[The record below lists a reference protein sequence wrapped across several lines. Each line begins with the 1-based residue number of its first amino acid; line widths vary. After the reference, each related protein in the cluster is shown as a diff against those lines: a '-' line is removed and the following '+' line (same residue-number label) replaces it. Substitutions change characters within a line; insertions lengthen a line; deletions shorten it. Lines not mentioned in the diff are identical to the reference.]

1 MLIQTTQSYSSVQDA
16 KAALEVL
23 KPIPGF
29 ILGYLVPCKPKTN
42 LVFLYNRPDGNAPRA
57 QTLADDLT
65 NESGADVQQF
75 HHLTTAIIQYPRSA
89 GERQQAGR
97 NSADLKALKHTISDR
112 RQEDRH
118 ALALVIFELVKQLE
132 SVSKLDSL
140 TPDSIEQ
147 TMSTWIVTGLTP
159 TEDAALPTW

>member
-1 MLIQTTQSYSSVQDA
+1 MLLQTTHSYSSVQDA

-23 KPIPGF
+23 TNTPGF
-29 ILGYLVPCKPKTN
+29 ILGYLISCKPETR

-65 NESGADVQQF
+65 NESGAAVQQF

-89 GERQQAGR
+89 GEREQAVR

-118 ALALVIFELVKQLE
+118 GLALVIFELVQQLE

>member
-1 MLIQTTQSYSSVQDA
+1 MLVQTTQSYSSVQDA
-16 KAALEVL
+16 KVALEIL
-23 KPIPGF
+23 KNTPGF
-29 ILGYLVPCKPKTN
+29 ILGYLVSCKPETR

-65 NESGADVQQF
+65 NNAGADVQQF

-89 GERQQAGR
+89 GERAQAAR
-97 NSADLKALKHTISDR
+97 NSAHLKVLKHTISDR
-112 RQEDRH
+112 RQDNRR
-118 ALALVIFELVKQLE
+118 ALALVIFELVQQLE

-159 TEDAALPTW
+159 TKDAALPTW